1 MVIIDESVTAE
12 TVDLTNCDREPIHI
26 PGAIQPHGILLV
38 VSRSEWK
45 ITQISDNTQK
55 FLDIDPE
62 QLLGQPL
69 NSLVPTDKIDA
80 IAACL
85 AGDFEQINPLKLSLE
100 TQNGEKKFNGIV
112 HALDENDIIL
122 ELEPNKSEND
132 LNFIQFSQ
140 ISKRILLQIQRASNL
155 NELCQIIVQQIRKLT
170 GFDRV
175 MIYQFDE
182 TGAGNVIA
190 EDRIEELESFLGLHY
205 PDSDIPRQAK
215 YLYTLNFLRL
225 IPRIDYQPVP
235 ILALESE
242 VNEPLDMSLSVL
254 RSVSPLHLEYLQNMG
269 VGASLSIS
277 LLKQGKLW
285 GLIACHHQSPYFIP
299 YQTRNICEFLGQVMS
314 LELASKE
321 ANEDLD
327 YKIFLKSV
335 QSQLIN
341 SLGKAENITDALI
354 KDRQKLLELVGATG
368 AVIYTEENLIRVGQA
383 PPEAVL
389 PDLIAWLEN
398 RFEQDLFVTH
408 SLPKIYPDAIA
419 FKEVASGLLALSITK
434 VQKNYVLW
442 FRAEVLQEVNWAGK
456 PDKPK
461 ILEED
466 GTETLTPRKS
476 FKLWQEMLQQQSQPW
491 KPWEI
496 EGAIELRSAIVG
508 IVLRK
513 INELAEINL
522 ELERS
527 NTELDAFAYIASH
540 DLKEPLRGIH
550 NYSNFLLEDYAEVLN
565 AEGVDKLHTLIK
577 LTKRMED
584 LINALLHFSRLG
596 RQELS
601 FQSFNLNQS
610 LEAISELFTVSKGGE
625 NIEIRIPRSLPNII
639 GDRVLL
645 EEVFTNLISNAFKYN
660 NQSEKWAEIGFLEP
674 TTSDSLE
681 QPSTPKLLTFYVKDN
696 GIGIQEKHMDAI
708 FRIFKRLHGLNKYGG
723 GTGVGLTIVKK
734 IIERHHGRIWI
745 ESSYGAGTTFYFTLP
760 TEMI

>member
-1 MVIIDESVTAE
+1 MVMIDELITAE

-45 ITQISDNTQK
+45 ITQISHNTQE
-55 FLDIDPE
+55 FLGIEPE

-100 TQNGEKKFNGIV
+100 TQNGETKFNGII
-112 HALDENDIIL
+112 HALAENYIIL
-122 ELEPNKSEND
+122 ELEPNESESD
-132 LNFIQFSQ
+132 LNFIRFSQ
-140 ISKRILLQIQRASNL
+140 ISKSILLQIQRASTL
-155 NELCQIIVQQIRKLT
+155 HELCQIMVQQIRKLT

-235 ILALESE
+235 ILSLENE
-242 VNEPLDMSLSVL
+242 VNEPLDMSLSIL

-299 YQTRNICEFLGQVMS
+299 YEMRNICEFLGQVMS

-442 FRAEVLQEVNWAGK
+442 FRAEVLQEVNWA
-456 PDKPK
+456 
-461 ILEED
+461 
-466 GTETLTPRKS
+466 
-476 FKLWQEMLQQQSQPW
+476 
-491 KPWEI
+491 
-496 EGAIELRSAIVG
+496 
-508 IVLRK
+508 
-513 INELAEINL
+513 
-522 ELERS
+522 
-527 NTELDAFAYIASH
+527 
-540 DLKEPLRGIH
+540 
-550 NYSNFLLEDYAEVLN
+550 
-565 AEGVDKLHTLIK
+565 
-577 LTKRMED
+577 
-584 LINALLHFSRLG
+584 
-596 RQELS
+596 
-601 FQSFNLNQS
+601 
-610 LEAISELFTVSKGGE
+610 
-625 NIEIRIPRSLPNII
+625 
-639 GDRVLL
+639 
-645 EEVFTNLISNAFKYN
+645 
-660 NQSEKWAEIGFLEP
+660 
-674 TTSDSLE
+674 
-681 QPSTPKLLTFYVKDN
+681 
-696 GIGIQEKHMDAI
+696 
-708 FRIFKRLHGLNKYGG
+708 
-723 GTGVGLTIVKK
+723 
-734 IIERHHGRIWI
+734 
-745 ESSYGAGTTFYFTLP
+745 
-760 TEMI
+760 

>member
-45 ITQISDNTQK
+45 ITQISDNTQG
-55 FLDIDPE
+55 FLGIEPE

-112 HALDENDIIL
+112 HALAENYIIL
-122 ELEPNKSEND
+122 ELEPNESESD

-140 ISKRILLQIQRASNL
+140 ISKSILLQIQRASTL
-155 NELCQIIVQQIRKLT
+155 HELCQIMVQQIRKLT

-235 ILALESE
+235 ILALENA
-242 VNEPLDMSLSVL
+242 VNEPLDMSLSIL

-299 YQTRNICEFLGQVMS
+299 YEMRNICEFLGQVMS

-610 LEAISELFTVSKGGE
+610 LESISELFTVSKGGE

-660 NQSEKWAEIGFLEP
+660 NQSEKWAEIGFLQP

-681 QPSTPKLLTFYVKDN
+681 QLSTPKLLTFYVKDN

>member
-1 MVIIDESVTAE
+1 M
-12 TVDLTNCDREPIHI
+12 
-26 PGAIQPHGILLV
+26 
-38 VSRSEWK
+38 
-45 ITQISDNTQK
+45 
-55 FLDIDPE
+55 
-62 QLLGQPL
+62 
-69 NSLVPTDKIDA
+69 
-80 IAACL
+80 
-85 AGDFEQINPLKLSLE
+85 
-100 TQNGEKKFNGIV
+100 
-112 HALDENDIIL
+112 
-122 ELEPNKSEND
+122 
-132 LNFIQFSQ
+132 
-140 ISKRILLQIQRASNL
+140 
-155 NELCQIIVQQIRKLT
+155 
-170 GFDRV
+170 
-175 MIYQFDE
+175 
-182 TGAGNVIA
+182 
-190 EDRIEELESFLGLHY
+190 
-205 PDSDIPRQAK
+205 
-215 YLYTLNFLRL
+215 
-225 IPRIDYQPVP
+225 
-235 ILALESE
+235 
-242 VNEPLDMSLSVL
+242 
-254 RSVSPLHLEYLQNMG
+254 
-269 VGASLSIS
+269 
-277 LLKQGKLW
+277 
-285 GLIACHHQSPYFIP
+285 
-299 YQTRNICEFLGQVMS
+299 
-314 LELASKE
+314 
-321 ANEDLD
+321 
-327 YKIFLKSV
+327 
-335 QSQLIN
+335 
-341 SLGKAENITDALI
+341 
-354 KDRQKLLELVGATG
+354 
-368 AVIYTEENLIRVGQA
+368 
-383 PPEAVL
+383 
-389 PDLIAWLEN
+389 
-398 RFEQDLFVTH
+398 
-408 SLPKIYPDAIA
+408 
-419 FKEVASGLLALSITK
+419 ALSITK

-442 FRAEVLQEVNWAGK
+442 FRSEVLQEVNWAGK

-565 AEGVDKLHTLIK
+565 AKGVDKLHTLIK

-745 ESSYGAGTTFYFTLP
+745 ESFYGAGTTFYFTLP

>member
-1 MVIIDESVTAE
+1 MIIIHELITAE
-12 TVDLTNCDREPIHI
+12 TVNLTYCDREPIHI

-38 VSRSEWK
+38 VSRSKWK
-45 ITQISDNTQK
+45 ITQISDNTQE
-55 FLDIDPE
+55 FLGIEPE

-69 NSLVPTDKIDA
+69 NSLLPPDKIEA

-100 TQNGEKKFNGIV
+100 TQNSAKKFNGIV
-112 HALDENDIIL
+112 HTLDQNDIIL
-122 ELEPNKSEND
+122 EFEPNESESD

-182 TGAGNVIA
+182 TGEGDIIA
-190 EDRIEELESFLGLHY
+190 EDKLQELESYLGLHY

-215 YLYTLNFLRL
+215 YLYTLNL
-225 IPRIDYQPVP
+225 IRSIPQVNYQPIT
-235 ILALESE
+235 ILTLE
-242 VNEPLDMSLSVL
+242 NEQEKPLDLSLSIL
-254 RSVSPLHLEYLQNMG
+254 RSVSPLHIEYLQNMG
-269 VGASLSIS
+269 VGATLTIS
-277 LLKQGKLW
+277 LMKQGKLW
-285 GLIACHHQSPYFIP
+285 GLIACHHQSPYFVP
-299 YQTRNICEFLGQVMS
+299 YEIRNICEFLGQVMS
-314 LELASKE
+314 LELTSKE

-335 QSQLIN
+335 RSQLIN

-368 AVIYTEENLIRVGQA
+368 AVIYTGENLIRVGQA

-442 FRAEVLQEVNWAGK
+442 FRPEVLQEVNWAGN

-476 FKLWQEMLQQQSQPW
+476 FELWQEMLQHQSQPW

-496 EGAIELRSAIVG
+496 EGAVELRSAIVG

-584 LINALLHFSRLG
+584 LINALLQFSRLG

-625 NIEIRIPRSLPNII
+625 NIEIRIPRSLPNIV
-639 GDRVLL
+639 GDRILL

-660 NQSEKWAEIGFLEP
+660 NQSEKWAEIGFLDPEIP
-674 TTSDSLE
+674 TS
-681 QPSTPKLLTFYVKDN
+681 STLTKTQLLTFYVRDN
-696 GIGIQEKHMDAI
+696 GIGIQEKHLDTI

-760 TEMI
+760 TEII

>member
-1 MVIIDESVTAE
+1 
-12 TVDLTNCDREPIHI
+12 
-26 PGAIQPHGILLV
+26 
-38 VSRSEWK
+38 
-45 ITQISDNTQK
+45 
-55 FLDIDPE
+55 
-62 QLLGQPL
+62 
-69 NSLVPTDKIDA
+69 
-80 IAACL
+80 
-85 AGDFEQINPLKLSLE
+85 
-100 TQNGEKKFNGIV
+100 
-112 HALDENDIIL
+112 
-122 ELEPNKSEND
+122 
-132 LNFIQFSQ
+132 
-140 ISKRILLQIQRASNL
+140 
-155 NELCQIIVQQIRKLT
+155 
-170 GFDRV
+170 
-175 MIYQFDE
+175 
-182 TGAGNVIA
+182 
-190 EDRIEELESFLGLHY
+190 
-205 PDSDIPRQAK
+205 
-215 YLYTLNFLRL
+215 
-225 IPRIDYQPVP
+225 
-235 ILALESE
+235 
-242 VNEPLDMSLSVL
+242 MSLSIL

-299 YQTRNICEFLGQVMS
+299 YEMRNICEFLGQVMS
-314 LELASKE
+314 LELTSKE